1 MRGIMRN
8 VSFRRELLAYALLGA
23 VFTVAGFIVS
33 PGAGAV
39 AAGLSL
45 AAAILTCFL
54 SRRRYRRMGELAE
67 ELDRILHGGERYDL
81 DQFSE
86 GELSILCSQLSKL
99 LITLRSQ
106 AEELKRDKAY
116 LADSLA
122 DISHQLKTPLTSV
135 NLALSM
141 LSEPALSDER
151 RLELTRDISGQLTR
165 LEWLVSALLK
175 LSRLDAGTVKLS
187 PRRISLSALVEA
199 AASPLLIAMEL
210 RGVEL
215 VRKIDPEA
223 YAIADPAWSA
233 EAIGNILK
241 NCVEHTP
248 AGGRVT
254 VEGRGNAIFGELV
267 ISDTGPG
274 IHRDDLP
281 HIFERFYRGKNAD
294 PQSVGIG
301 LALARQ
307 VIQSSGG
314 TVKAENGPQGGAKFT
329 VRFFKST
336 V

>member
-1 MRGIMRN
+1 MREISRN
-8 VSFRRELLAYALLGA
+8 ASLRRELLAYALLGA
-23 VFTVAGFIVS
+23 VFTTLGFLVS
-33 PGAGAV
+33 PGAGFV
-39 AAGLSL
+39 AAALAVS
-45 AAAILTCFL
+45 AAALTYYF
-54 SRRRYRRMGELAE
+54 SWRRCRRMGELAE

-81 DQFSE
+81 DRFSE
-86 GELSILCSQLSKL
+86 GELSILQSELSKL

-106 AEELKRDKAY
+106 AEELGRDRAY

-175 LSRLDAGTVKLS
+175 LSRLDAGTANLTARQVTLD
-187 PRRISLSALVEA
+187 ALVDA

-215 VRKIDPEA
+215 ARKIDPSA
-223 YAIADPAWSA
+223 GALVDPAWAA
-233 EAIGNILK
+233 EAIGNMLK

-254 VEGRGNAIFGELV
+254 VEGRENAIFSELV

-274 IHRDDLP
+274 FDPEDLP
-281 HIFERFYRGKNAD
+281 HLFERFYRGKNAG

-314 TVKAENGPQGGAKFT
+314 TVKAENGPRGGAKFT
-329 VRFFKST
+329 VRFYKST